1 MTSPAPLTISDL
13 LDLKHVG
20 DAQISPNG
28 NEVAYVVSDATFDIG
43 ESSASS
49 RVWLV
54 SGSGGDSH
62 QITQGPGSDDQPRWS
77 PDGQWLAFRSDRRER
92 GVAQIY
98 LLSHE
103 LGEPMALTG
112 FAGGVSDFAWSPNG
126 KQIAAIVVD
135 PKPDCD
141 EGDDHILYED
151 DARYARLWLVDVRS
165 GSATQIT
172 QGDEHIWEFCWSP
185 EGTALAAI
193 VGRTPHRWN
202 WYRASL
208 ERIDL
213 DSGRVTTLHTP
224 ERQIA
229 RPVWSPDGKWI
240 AVTTSVWS
248 DPGMTGG
255 DVLLVASDGSDTRRL
270 GGNDQRS
277 HLTVHWEPDSRSLL
291 TASLERGAATMCQ
304 LTLDGSTETLWREEK
319 SFLSQGVLTTAEA
332 SVVAGV
338 LSSLNEPGEIWLGHA
353 GAEIQWRQL
362 THHNEHIAGRVP
374 GHVETRHWRAPDG
387 QEIQGLLIH
396 PDSVSAGQ
404 CAPLVT
410 MIHGGPT
417 STSPYL
423 FPERGTNGWIPELL
437 RRGVAVFLPNA
448 RGSAGWGL
456 SFAEANQR
464 DMGGADLQD
473 VLSGVDDCV
482 NSGVA
487 DPDRLGVCGWSYGG
501 YMTAWAVTQTTR
513 FKAAIAGASI
523 TNWVSFHGTTD
534 IPAFDEFFYRT
545 DPFDLQG
552 PYISCSPIYAVDKV
566 STPTLFLHGERDL
579 ICPVGQAQEMFRA
592 LRARG
597 VPTECVIYPREGH
610 PIRETAHRRD
620 MLNRGVA
627 WLCRWMSVQHQD

>member
-1 MTSPAPLTISDL
+1 MTSLTPLTVDDL
-13 LDLKHVG
+13 LELKHVG
-20 DAQISPNG
+20 DAEVSPDG
-28 NEVAYVVSDATFDIG
+28 REVAYVVSAATFEVG
-43 ESSASS
+43 EKSAAS

-54 SGSGGDSH
+54 SSRGGDSR
-62 QITQGPGSDDQPRWS
+62 QITRGPGSDVQPRWS
-77 PDGQWLAFRSDRRER
+77 PDGKSLAFRSDRQER

-98 LLSHE
+98 ILSRD
-103 LGEPMALTG
+103 LGEPTAVTS
-112 FAGGVSDFAWSPNG
+112 FAGGVSDFAWSPDG
-126 KQIAAIVVD
+126 QQIAAVVVD
-135 PKPDCD
+135 SKPDHD
-141 EGDDHILYED
+141 EGDDHVLYED
-151 DARYARLWLVDVRS
+151 DARYARLWLIDVAS
-165 GSATQIT
+165 GEATQVT
-172 QGDEHIWEFCWSP
+172 QGDEHVWEFCWSP
-185 EGTALAAI
+185 GGTALAAI
-193 VGRTPHRWN
+193 VARTPHRWN

-208 ERIDL
+208 VRFDL
-213 DSGRVTTLHTP
+213 DSGRSTTLHTP

-240 AVTTSVWS
+240 AVTTSIWS

-255 DVLLVASDGSDTRRL
+255 DVLLIASDGSETRRL
-270 GGNDQRS
+270 AGNDKRS
-277 HLTVHWEPDSRSLL
+277 HLTVHWEPGSHSLL
-291 TASLERGAATMCQ
+291 TASLERGAAAMCQ

-319 SFLSQGVLTTAEA
+319 DFLTDSMSTSAETSA
-332 SVVAGV
+332 VAAV
-338 LSSLNEPGEIWLGHA
+338 LSSSNEPGEVWLGDA
-353 GAEIQWRQL
+353 GAEVQWRQL
-362 THHNEHIAGRVP
+362 THHNEDFVGRVP
-374 GHVETRHWRAPDG
+374 GHVETRHWLAPDG

-396 PDSVSAGQ
+396 PDSVPSGQSA
-404 CAPLVT
+404 PMVT

-417 STSPYL
+417 GTSPYL
-423 FPERGTNGWIPELL
+423 FPEWGTSGWIHELL

-456 SFAEANQR
+456 DFAEANQR

-482 NSGVA
+482 NSGIA

-501 YMTAWAVTQTTR
+501 YMTAWTVTQTTR

-534 IPAFDEFFYRT
+534 IPAFDEFFYRA
-545 DPFDLQG
+545 DPFDLHG

-592 LRARG
+592 LRVRG

-620 MLNRGVA
+620 MLSRGVE
-627 WLCRWMSVQHQD
+627 WLCRWMDVQFAD